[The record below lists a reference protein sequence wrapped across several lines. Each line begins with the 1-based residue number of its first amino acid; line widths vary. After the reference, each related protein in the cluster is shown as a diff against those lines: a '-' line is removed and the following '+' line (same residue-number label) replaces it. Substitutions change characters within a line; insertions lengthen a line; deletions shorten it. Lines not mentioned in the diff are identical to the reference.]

1 SSRACTRPTIR
12 TSSASTAERSPASR
26 TSPSRFAAS
35 ACPVPFRTTTF
46 RSSSAAAAIFARE
59 PSESST
65 ARLLRTRA
73 FAGRRNCEPRGM
85 KRHPAFLRLSRDH
98 HHALVLGRA
107 LRDDAPE
114 RLRAG
119 LPAEPTALVA
129 HLKARFSAEIESHF
143 KDEDRVLLPLS
154 EARGPL

>member
-1 SSRACTRPTIR
+1 
-12 TSSASTAERSPASR
+12 
-26 TSPSRFAAS
+26 
-35 ACPVPFRTTTF
+35 
-46 RSSSAAAAIFARE
+46 
-59 PSESST
+59 
-65 ARLLRTRA
+65 
-73 FAGRRNCEPRGM
+73 M

-154 EARGPL
+154 EARGPLRLHAARIQGDHAALRAMMSALAPGPSLASDLDAFGRRLMDHVQYEERVWFPALEVHLDAEALAAIAAELAGA